1 MVSHAIARTTV
12 WPLVFA
18 LAVLSAACRGD
29 SITDRDPDAVFG
41 NATVSVKSF
50 GVDVDPDGYVL
61 DVRGIEQH
69 ELPAAGDV
77 DLRVSIGPARLTIRD
92 IASNCHL
99 AGDSVRT
106 ITVDQSG
113 IPRETFVV
121 TCGGGS
127 QHVAFTSLRNGNADI
142 FIQEEGSTAEL
153 QLTTSL
159 WRDTDPVWSPHGN
172 RLAYAT
178 LSTDSATSLIHIVSA
193 TGDSLATIGDI
204 GHHTDYPAW
213 SPNDDRIA
221 FASDVS
227 GNYELYVSNVDG
239 SGLVRLTDTPE
250 DELRPAW
257 SPDASQIVY
266 DVNVADTL
274 VKRDLFIMNAD
285 GSGVRQLFTDGRYNF
300 HASWS
305 PDGERIAFVSQ
316 RDGNEEV
323 YVTTVDGSALVRLT
337 MGGGSDGSPAW
348 SADGKWVIF
357 ESQRTGVRNLF
368 RRSLPDGETEM
379 LTNSAFDDF
388 DPAVSR

>member
-1 MVSHAIARTTV
+1 MGSHAFARPAV
-12 WPLVFA
+12 RPLVFA
-18 LAVLSAACRGD
+18 LAVLVSACKGE

-50 GVDVDPDGYVL
+50 GVDLDPDGYVL

-69 ELPAAGDV
+69 ELPSAGDV
-77 DLRVSIGPARLTIRD
+77 ELRVSVGPARLTIRD

-106 ITVDQSG
+106 ITVDHSG
-113 IPRETFVV
+113 SPTETFVV

-142 FIQEEGSTAEL
+142 FIKDEGSTTER
-153 QLTTSL
+153 QLTTSP
-159 WRDTDPVWSPHGN
+159 WRDTDPVWAPHGN

-178 LSTDSATSLIHIVSA
+178 LSTDSATSLIHVVSA
-193 TGDSLATIGDI
+193 TGDSLATIGAA
-204 GHHTDYPAW
+204 GHHSDYPAW
-213 SPNDDRIA
+213 SPHDDRIA
-221 FASDVS
+221 FVSDSS

-239 SGLVRLTDTPE
+239 SGLVRLTNTPE
-250 DELRPAW
+250 NELRPAW

-266 DVNVADTL
+266 DVDVADTL
-274 VKRDLFIMNAD
+274 IKRDLFIMNAD
-285 GSGVRQLFTDGRYNF
+285 GSGVRQLLTDGRYNF

-305 PDGERIAFVSQ
+305 PDGEWIAFVSQ
-316 RDGNEEV
+316 RDGNEEI
-323 YVTTVDGSALVRLT
+323 YVTTVDGSTVIRLT
-337 MGGGSDGSPAW
+337 MGGGSDGSPVW

-368 RRSLPDGETEM
+368 RRSVPGGETEM
-379 LTNSAFDDF
+379 LTNSAFEDF